1 MTALHDFLKRR
12 ETEDV
17 DYEDLNDDD
26 VLEDAL
32 LAVTDATKKRLLMR
46 YKRLKQEV
54 MQRDG
59 EFTNKVMRNYFTCI
73 RKVGPVWI
81 RSDGMFGSWSLRF
94 VVLCN
99 AGMIYFKVDTMRKE
113 DDLKPKNF
121 RPLND
126 FVLQEVPYEVSV
138 IIK

>member
-1 MTALHDFLKRR
+1 
-12 ETEDV
+12 
-17 DYEDLNDDD
+17 
-26 VLEDAL
+26 
-32 LAVTDATKKRLLMR
+32 
-46 YKRLKQEV
+46 
-54 MQRDG
+54 
-59 EFTNKVMRNYFTCI
+59 MRNYFTCI

-126 FVLQEVPYEVSV
+126 FVLQEVPIEVSLL
-138 IIK
+138 IKFISEYTMKNVVSILLGDKTTILFPCGLLPNERCQVAHAYLSS

>member
-1 MTALHDFLKRR
+1 
-12 ETEDV
+12 
-17 DYEDLNDDD
+17 
-26 VLEDAL
+26 
-32 LAVTDATKKRLLMR
+32 
-46 YKRLKQEV
+46 
-54 MQRDG
+54 
-59 EFTNKVMRNYFTCI
+59 MRNYFTCI

-126 FVLQEVPYEVSV
+126 FVLHEVPIEVSENV
-138 IIK
+138 VLTQNSMFIGDETAILFPCGLLPNECCQVAHAYLSPKRAGYERVDQCFPHAPD